1 MNFPQSD
8 ARTIDDD
15 DERTDPDTHP
25 DPDPALL
32 ASNGSQSILRTASED
47 AIERRRRRRRRR
59 VRRFRFR

>member
-8 ARTIDDD
+8 ARTID

-32 ASNGSQSILRTASED
+32 ASNVSQSILRTASED

-59 VRRFRFR
+59 FRRFR